1 MNKNHLQLVLKDS
14 FNATAL
20 DNWFNELVDLGE
32 RLSSLKYQ
40 NFFFAISLPTLEL
53 SASAIAIGLVKGEL
67 EKEVEKTHVDDVRLI
82 EENTRIAYWDGKK
95 LVNAIFVCIEKNYY
109 EGEDYIRI
117 RNENIDD
124 FIKVNNERTKKILF
138 INNNQETE
146 EKFKK
151 IKNYEP
157 GLGEIFLNSEESLR
171 LRTNTESKILF
182 IANKNSFEEEIC
194 KQCVKDEKSKQLFKF
209 NDILRVEE
217 FLGKGQSIFT
227 SIASFQS
234 KNIEHLN
241 KDFLNY
247 KFYIGS
253 NAFLKKQKSYS
264 KIKNSI
270 VLLSPHENQYEDAIL
285 QINKRYGER
294 EFKSD
299 FPQDKLKEMNLNYLS
314 ILFREK

>member
-124 FIKVNNERTKKILF
+124 FIKVNNEKQKKYFLSIIIRKLR
-138 INNNQETE
+138 
-146 EKFKK
+146 
-151 IKNYEP
+151 KN
-157 GLGEIFLNSEESLR
+157 
-171 LRTNTESKILF
+171 
-182 IANKNSFEEEIC
+182 
-194 KQCVKDEKSKQLFKF
+194 
-209 NDILRVEE
+209 
-217 FLGKGQSIFT
+217 
-227 SIASFQS
+227 
-234 KNIEHLN
+234 
-241 KDFLNY
+241 
-247 KFYIGS
+247 
-253 NAFLKKQKSYS
+253 LKKL
-264 KIKNSI
+264 KI
-270 VLLSPHENQYEDAIL
+270 
-285 QINKRYGER
+285 
-294 EFKSD
+294 
-299 FPQDKLKEMNLNYLS
+299 MNLV
-314 ILFREK
+314 